1 MRNDFLD
8 REKFDQWMTA
18 YLERL
23 QSETRDDGLRAIAMN
38 LVNPKFILRNHLA
51 QAAIE
56 KAALD
61 DFSEVTKLHEILSK
75 PFDEQQINDEYALPP
90 PADLQTIAVSC
101 SS

>member
-1 MRNDFLD
+1 MRLL
-8 REKFDQWMTA
+8 TPLAA

-23 QSETRDDGLRAIAMN
+23 QLETRDDNARAIAMN

-56 KAALD
+56 KAELD
-61 DFSEVTKLHEILSK
+61 DFSDVAKLHEILSK

-90 PADLQTIAVSC
+90 SADLQTIAVSC